1 MEADVKVFCP
11 HCLNEFYL
19 NEQPREEILNSSV
32 SITRRKV
39 ERSSWQEIDE
49 LVSAGYGYQLFNI
62 GDTVSFT
69 MKNGT
74 NFAMDVAA
82 MNVGGESNVVLV
94 AHDCL
99 PDDHVMNERNVY
111 GSAGG
116 YSKCSMA
123 RYLDKDILS
132 LFPDDF
138 VAIIKPREITQ
149 CIDGTTYTSVHKL
162 WLPSQTEM
170 FAEYQCDIDVGDE
183 HFPLF
188 SDERSRVKMRIGGKD
203 TIWYWLRTPHSGN
216 GFSVRRVYTT
226 GTLNYDYAYS
236 SNGVAPACVIGN
248 PIPNNR
254 ATTVA
259 R

>member
-69 MKNGT
+69 MKSGT

-82 MNVGGESNVVLV
+82 MKVGGESNVVLV

-99 PDDHVMNERNVY
+99 PNDLVMNERNVY

-116 YSKCSMA
+116 YSKCLMA

-138 VAIIKPREITQ
+138 VSIIKPREIIQ

-162 WLPSQTEM
+162 WIPSQTEM

-203 TIWYWLRTPHSGN
+203 TIWYSLRTPCSGY
-216 GFSVRRVYTT
+216 GGGVRFVYAT
-226 GTLNYDYAYS
+226 GRLGGDFAYVS
-236 SNGVAPACVIGN
+236 YGVAPACIIGN
-248 PIPNNR
+248 PITNNR
-254 ATTVA
+254 AKTVE

>member
-1 MEADVKVFCP
+1 MTVDAKVFCP

-32 SITRRKV
+32 QITRKKI

-49 LVSAGYGYQLFNI
+49 IVSSGYGYQLFDI
-62 GDTVSFT
+62 GNMISFQ

-74 NFAMDVAA
+74 IFSMDVAA
-82 MNVGGESNVVLV
+82 MDVGGVSNVALV

-99 PDDHVMNERNVY
+99 AEDHVMNERNVY

-116 YSKCSMA
+116 WSKCSMG
-123 RYLDKDILS
+123 RYLDKDVLS

-138 VAIIKPREITQ
+138 AAIIKPREIMQ
-149 CIDGTTYTSVHKL
+149 CIDGITYTSIHKL
-162 WLPSQTEM
+162 WIPSQTEM
-170 FAEYQCDIDVGDE
+170 FADSPCDIDVGDE

-188 SDERSRVKMRIGGKD
+188 SDERSRVKMRIGGKN
-203 TIWYWLRTPHSGN
+203 TIWYWLRTPFSGY
-216 GFSVRRVYTT
+216 GATVRFVHPS
-226 GTLNYDYAYS
+226 GLLHGSLA
-236 SNGVAPACVIGN
+236 SNSYGVAPACIIGN
-248 PIPNNR
+248 PIQKNR